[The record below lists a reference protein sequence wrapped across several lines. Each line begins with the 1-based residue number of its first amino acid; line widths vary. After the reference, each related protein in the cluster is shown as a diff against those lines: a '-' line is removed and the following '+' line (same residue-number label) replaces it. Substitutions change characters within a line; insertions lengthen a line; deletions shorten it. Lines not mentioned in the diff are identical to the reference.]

1 MLINQ
6 ATMEQYAIEN
16 DIPIMQKDGM
26 NFLIEYL
33 QQHKINSVLEI
44 GSAIGYSALMMA
56 SSVDNLQVETLER
69 DPERYEQALQNIQA
83 SGLAQQVTIHLAD
96 ALEFEPTKYYDLL
109 FIDGAKAQYQKFYD
123 RYKSFV
129 DIVIVDN
136 LDFHG
141 MVDHVDDIKNRN
153 TRNLVK
159 KIILFRATLE
169 QDPTITLTY
178 HRRGDGILEIKFISK
193 TEEV

>member
-6 ATMEQYAIEN
+6 TTMEQYAIEN

-33 QQHKINSVLEI
+33 QQHKIKSVLEI

-56 SSVDNLQVETLER
+56 AAVENLHVETLER
-69 DPERYEQALQNIQA
+69 DPERYEKAIQNIEA
-83 SGLAQQVTIHLAD
+83 SGLAQQVIIHLAD
-96 ALEFEPTKYYDLL
+96 ALEFQPTKHYDLL

-141 MVDHVDDIKNRN
+141 MVDHVEDIKNRN

-159 KIILFRATLE
+159 KIILFRSTLE
-169 QDPTITLTY
+169 ADPTITINY
-178 HRRGDGILEIKFISK
+178 YQRGDGILEIKFISK
-193 TEEV
+193 TQ